1 MKTKHPLPTGVT
13 TAQTTPWQAL
23 RNRFAGRLANAMLG
37 MATEEYRSF
46 LRNAIRYSLEAA
58 RQAAEPDPPSPL
70 GFECTECGAE
80 PGQSCQNGNPRAV
93 GYHEARY
100 VAAGW
105 PADDDEDPDE
115 GSGTHDGSTRP
126 EEEV

>member
-58 RQAAEPDPPSPL
+58 RQATEPDPPSPL
-70 GFECTECGAE
+70 RFACTECGAE
-80 PGQSCQNGNPRAV
+80 PDRPCENGDPHAV

-100 VAAGW
+100 EAAGW
-105 PADDDEDPDE
+105 PEDEDPDE
-115 GSGTHDGSTRP
+115 PTPAHDITGKTRN
-126 EEEV
+126 EG